1 MSNLSELLPTGGGQ
15 NAVDFV
21 ATGTLASGQ
30 AVILKTDG
38 TVAAVTGV
46 AEGVGAESVFESAT
60 SNYGV
65 ATYDSTN
72 NKVVIAYQDGGNS
85 NYGTAVVGTVSGTSI
100 SFGTPVVF
108 ESGTVQYI
116 SATYDSANEKV
127 VIAYSDN
134 DNSYYGTAVV
144 GTVSGTSISF
154 GSPVVF
160 LSGYTFYTS
169 AVYDSTSNKTVIAY
183 RDSITTNY
191 GTAIVGTVSGTS
203 ISFGTP
209 VVFESAVSAHIAA
222 TYDSSNNKVVIAY
235 TDGGNSSYGTAIVG
249 TVSGTSISF
258 GTAVVFEAAIVNTT
272 TVTFDSNSNKIVIT
286 YGDGGNSYYGT
297 AIVGTVSGTSISFG
311 TAVVFNAANTQTYTS
326 ATFDSTNNKVVIAY
340 TNTANSSH
348 GAAIAGTVSGTSIS
362 FGATTVTNAAVTY
375 YNAATYD
382 STNNKVVIAYK
393 DAGNSNYG
401 TAVVFTVGSSNNTSF
416 IGITSEAISNTA
428 TGAVNVYGGINV
440 VQTGLT
446 IGSDYYVQTDG
457 SLAAGVTFIPFDIGS
472 ASLTS
477 SFSVASQETGPTDF
491 AFNTDGTKMYVVGY
505 NNDTVYQYS
514 LSTAFSVATASYDS
528 VSFSV
533 ASQAP
538 RPMGMTFNNDGT
550 KMYIVCRDN
559 DSVYQYSLS
568 SGFDLSTAS
577 YDSVSFSVA
586 SQDNQPNSIR
596 FNADGSKMYILGA
609 QYEYIFQYGLS
620 SVFDLS
626 TASYDSVY
634 YDFNAQGTDGSG
646 LAFSPDGT
654 RMFVVTDSNNT
665 VFQYSLSSGYDLST
679 VSYDSKSLTPSDTNP
694 SDVRLNPDGS
704 KIFIIG
710 RSEDKV
716 FEYATTQTT
725 FVTTVKAGQAISAT
739 TINLKD
745 LT

>member
-21 ATGTLASGQ
+21 ASGNLASGQ
-30 AVILKTDG
+30 AVVLKADG
-38 TVAAVTGV
+38 TVEAITAV
-46 AEGVGAESVFESAT
+46 AQGVGAESVFESAT

-72 NKVVIAYQDGGNS
+72 NKVVIAYQDSGNS
-85 NYGTAVVGTVSGTSI
+85 SYGTAV
-100 SFGTPVVF
+100 
-108 ESGTVQYI
+108 
-116 SATYDSANEKV
+116 
-127 VIAYSDN
+127 
-134 DNSYYGTAVV
+134 
-144 GTVSGTSISF
+144 
-154 GSPVVF
+154 
-160 LSGYTFYTS
+160 
-169 AVYDSTSNKTVIAY
+169 
-183 RDSITTNY
+183 
-191 GTAIVGTVSGTS
+191 VGTVSGTS

-258 GTAVVFEAAIVNTT
+258 GTAVVF
-272 TVTFDSNSNKIVIT
+272 
-286 YGDGGNSYYGT
+286 
-297 AIVGTVSGTSISFG
+297 
-311 TAVVFNAANTQTYTS
+311 NAANTQQYTS
-326 ATFDSTNNKVVIAY
+326 ATFDSTANKVVIAY
-340 TNTANSSH
+340 TDTANSSH

-362 FGATTVTNAAVTY
+362 FGTTTVTNAAVTY

-382 STNNKVVIAYK
+382 STNNKVVIGYK
-393 DAGNSNYG
+393 DAGNSSYG
-401 TAVVFTVGSSNNTSF
+401 TAVVFTVGSSNNTDV
-416 IGITSEAISNTA
+416 IGITAEAISSAA
-428 TGAVNVYGGINV
+428 TGPVNVYGGINA

-446 IGSDYYVQTDG
+446 IASDYYVQADG

-586 SQDNQPNSIR
+586 SQDNLPNSIR

-739 TINLKD
+739 TINMKD

>member
-30 AVILKTDG
+30 TVALKTDG
-38 TVAAVTGV
+38 TVEAVAVV
-46 AEGVGAESVFESAT
+46 AQSVGAESVFESAT

-72 NKVVIAYQDGGNS
+72 NKVVIAYQDSGNS
-85 NYGTAVVGTVSGTSI
+85 SYGTAVVGTVSGTSI

-116 SATYDSANEKV
+116 SATYDSANGKV
-127 VIAYSDN
+127 VIAYSDVT
-134 DNSYYGTAVV
+134 NSYYGTAVV

-169 AVYDSTSNKTVIAY
+169 AVYDSTSNKTVIPY

-272 TVTFDSNSNKIVIT
+272 TATFDSNSNKIVLT

-340 TNTANSSH
+340 TNTTNSSH

-382 STNNKVVIAYK
+382 STNNKVVIGYK
-393 DAGNSNYG
+393 DAGNSSYG
-401 TAVVFTVGSSNNTSF
+401 TAVVFTVGSSNNTDF
-416 IGITSEAISNTA
+416 IGITSEAISSAA
-428 TGAVNVYGGINV
+428 TGPVNVYGGINA

-446 IGSDYYVQTDG
+446 IASDYYVQADG

-586 SQDNQPNSIR
+586 SQDNLPNSIR

-739 TINLKD
+739 TINMKD

>member
-21 ATGTLASGQ
+21 ASGNLASGQ
-30 AVILKTDG
+30 AVVLKADG
-38 TVAAVTGV
+38 TVEAITAV
-46 AEGVGAESVFESAT
+46 AQGVGAESVFESAT

-72 NKVVIAYQDGGNS
+72 NKVVIAYQDSGNS
-85 NYGTAVVGTVSGTSI
+85 SYGTAVVGTVSGTSI

-116 SATYDSANEKV
+116 SATYDSANGKV
-127 VIAYSDN
+127 VIAYSDVT
-134 DNSYYGTAVV
+134 NSYYGTAVV

-169 AVYDSTSNKTVIAY
+169 AVYDSTSNKTVIPY

-272 TVTFDSNSNKIVIT
+272 TATFDSNSNKIVLT

-340 TNTANSSH
+340 TNTTNSSH

-382 STNNKVVIAYK
+382 STNNKVVIGYK
-393 DAGNSNYG
+393 DAGNSSYG
-401 TAVVFTVGSSNNTSF
+401 TAVVFTVGSSNNTDF
-416 IGITSEAISNTA
+416 IGITSEAISSAA
-428 TGAVNVYGGINV
+428 TGPVNVYGGINA

-446 IGSDYYVQTDG
+446 IASDYYVQADG

-586 SQDNQPNSIR
+586 SQDNLPNSIR

-725 FVTTVKAGQAISAT
+725 FVTTVKAGQAVSAT
-739 TINLKD
+739 TINMKD

>member
-1 MSNLSELLPTGGGQ
+1 VVRTVEAIT
-15 NAVDFV
+15 AV
-21 ATGTLASGQ
+21 AQ
-30 AVILKTDG
+30 
-38 TVAAVTGV
+38 
-46 AEGVGAESVFESAT
+46 GVGAESVFESAT

-72 NKVVIAYQDGGNS
+72 NKVVIAYQDSGNS
-85 NYGTAVVGTVSGTSI
+85 SYGTAVVGTVSGTSI

-116 SATYDSANEKV
+116 SATYDSANGKV
-127 VIAYSDN
+127 VIAYSDVT
-134 DNSYYGTAVV
+134 NSYYGTAVV

-169 AVYDSTSNKTVIAY
+169 AVYDSTSNKTVIPY

-272 TVTFDSNSNKIVIT
+272 TATFDSNSNKIVLT

-340 TNTANSSH
+340 TNTTNSSH

-382 STNNKVVIAYK
+382 STNNKVVIGYK
-393 DAGNSNYG
+393 DAGNSSYG
-401 TAVVFTVGSSNNTSF
+401 TAVVFTVGSSNNTDF
-416 IGITSEAISNTA
+416 IGITSEAISSAA
-428 TGAVNVYGGINV
+428 TGPVNVYGGINA

-446 IGSDYYVQTDG
+446 IASDYYVQADG

-586 SQDNQPNSIR
+586 SQDNLPNSIR

-739 TINLKD
+739 TINMKD

>member
-21 ATGTLASGQ
+21 ATGNLASGQ
-30 AVILKTDG
+30 AVVLKADG
-38 TVAAVTGV
+38 TVEAITAV
-46 AEGVGAESVFESAT
+46 AQGVGAESVFESAT

-72 NKVVIAYQDGGNS
+72 NKVVIAYQDSGNS
-85 NYGTAVVGTVSGTSI
+85 SYGTAVVGTVSGTSI

-116 SATYDSANEKV
+116 SATYDSANGKV
-127 VIAYSDN
+127 VIAYSDVT
-134 DNSYYGTAVV
+134 NSYYGTAVV

-169 AVYDSTSNKTVIAY
+169 AVYDSTSNKTVIPY

-272 TVTFDSNSNKIVIT
+272 TATFDSNSNKIVLT

-340 TNTANSSH
+340 TNTTNSSH

-382 STNNKVVIAYK
+382 STNNKVVIGYK
-393 DAGNSNYG
+393 DAGNSSYG
-401 TAVVFTVGSSNNTSF
+401 TAVVFTVGSSNNTDF
-416 IGITSEAISNTA
+416 IGITSEAISSAA
-428 TGAVNVYGGINV
+428 TGPVNVYGGINA

-446 IGSDYYVQTDG
+446 IASDYYVQADG

-586 SQDNQPNSIR
+586 SQDNLPNSIR

-739 TINLKD
+739 TINMKD